1 MFRARLARVY
11 WLSPPGRTSRRRIFG
26 YGPEAYL
33 AFYEPMPR
41 AAQGHLGTRKETAAD
56 GRSGNTDQDTPD
68 PTNAPVIVAHPPQGA
83 PTEIGD
89 GSDANASSGL
99 ASAMT
104 EKEGDKAG
112 SVKVTKVTCGCG
124 SATRNRLFGTRVRQG
139 GFLSGRHLLH
149 FRESRWQ
156 M

>member
-1 MFRARLARVY
+1 MFLAGLARVD
-11 WLSPPGRTSRRRIFG
+11 WLSPPVRASRRHTSG

-33 AFYEPMPR
+33 VFYDPMPR

-68 PTNAPVIVAHPPQGA
+68 PTDAPVIVAHPPPGA

-99 ASAMT
+99 ASATT

-112 SVKVTKVTCGCG
+112 SVEVTKVT
-124 SATRNRLFGTRVRQG
+124 
-139 GFLSGRHLLH
+139 
-149 FRESRWQ
+149 
-156 M
+156 